1 MRWWQSQNNTYP
13 EYLNNENVMKSK
25 MLKFIL
31 FSFFAMITTNSC
43 KTDKKDSVSPFA
55 NQTQVAIY
63 TIGFQ
68 ESNKDQGVVVISLI
82 QTPDRQLIIENSAFR
97 YNEKDAGN
105 VRALCEKFYRNLLN
119 NSPSLSGYK
128 NMEDYILQT
137 FQSPKTFK
145 NIAKLKNENLYK
157 LINNQSFS
165 LASLN
170 EKSKNNDFLFSLLSS
185 FVPSAMAQGNIEG
198 VLTQYFGAILGVWA
212 GTIVSVSGL
221 PLLPA
226 LAFGAAVAIGYNVLT
241 GQQTTSY
248 DIFPGFGRL
257 DQAAAQ
263 VTFGAG
269 KIANELNKLFDPIN
283 RALGG
288 PNYSPPNPLPE
299 TWEDLADGFG
309 KWFDNFLNF
318 LKNNS
323 SFGQSGGSSWGDP
336 HINTFDGLSYDFQAW
351 GEFVAVKSTV
361 DNFEVQVRQVGIENA
376 PVVSFNRGL
385 AVQTGS
391 DVVCYVED
399 KLYINNQIQSQN
411 FVNLTLKD
419 NASLSITKDSRN
431 IELLSIKSKYGD
443 IITIPKYSY
452 DYKIQLSDSRKNK
465 IVGLFGNYDGIKE
478 NELNLKNGTLITLES
493 TKTVGISVEVPF
505 KQMYPSYADS
515 WRVEQKNSLF
525 YYSSGKSTET
535 YTQKDYPKESFSLT
549 SENRLWAEGVC
560 KNAGVNKEPFLSA
573 CIMDV
578 ALTKD
583 KTLASSSLWSQQ
595 NQINSDILQV
605 STSSSTKPID
615 GRWEYYSNNN
625 GGCTDLITT
634 IVNLKDGLGIIEKVP
649 ITPYAFAVGD
659 TLFKGIYFKSDN
671 IYTTNFALAKSV
683 GGAKSYYKADIT
695 LKTNGEI
702 LMTYIGVCNPSQ
714 NWRKK

>member
-1 MRWWQSQNNTYP
+1 MKFTITIVLFCVIITILQFSCQKPLTDNLTPSTSTLDTLEHGSLIFNCTSNDP
-13 EYLNNENVMKSK
+13 NIVGVAVIEYQGKVLKGRRLNS
-25 MLKFIL
+25 IITGRL
-31 FSFFAMITTNSC
+31 FSFNKVKADNFIDPLNSTVRDFKNKSSVLASYKLLSDVFEDRFK
-43 KTDKKDSVSPFA
+43 KTDGFLKSYTLTEQQVNSLINIQNIRLGYNQNQRSEYQYASIGSGLIELLDTKKFFGKMADADWAVGGFVAATRAIAWYFKQQGTTALTGVTVGELVGAGTAVEISVTILPLAAGAFAAGYYSSSLFLRELLPKYWNTLNNDPNYTYDDFWLDVRDWFDKYSPF
-55 NQTQVAIY
+55 
-63 TIGFQ
+63 
-68 ESNKDQGVVVISLI
+68 S
-82 QTPDRQLIIENSAFR
+82 NSA
-97 YNEKDAGN
+97 N
-105 VRALCEKFYRNLLN
+105 
-119 NSPSLSGYK
+119 
-128 NMEDYILQT
+128 
-137 FQSPKTFK
+137 
-145 NIAKLKNENLYK
+145 
-157 LINNQSFS
+157 
-165 LASLN
+165 
-170 EKSKNNDFLFSLLSS
+170 
-185 FVPSAMAQGNIEG
+185 
-198 VLTQYFGAILGVWA
+198 
-212 GTIVSVSGL
+212 
-221 PLLPA
+221 
-226 LAFGAAVAIGYNVLT
+226 
-241 GQQTTSY
+241 
-248 DIFPGFGRL
+248 
-257 DQAAAQ
+257 
-263 VTFGAG
+263 
-269 KIANELNKLFDPIN
+269 
-283 RALGG
+283 
-288 PNYSPPNPLPE
+288 
-299 TWEDLADGFG
+299 
-309 KWFDNFLNF
+309 
-318 LKNNS
+318 
-323 SFGQSGGSSWGDP
+323 SWGDP

-391 DVVCYVED
+391 DVVCFVDD
-399 KLYINNQIQSQN
+399 KLYINNQLQTQN
-411 FVNLTLKD
+411 FANLALRD

-431 IELLSIKSKYGD
+431 IESLNIKSKYGD
-443 IITIPKYSY
+443 IVTIPKYSY

-478 NELNLKNGTLITLES
+478 NELTLKNGTLITLES
-493 TKTVGISVEVPF
+493 TKTIGISVEVPF
-505 KQMYPSYADS
+505 KQMYPTYADS
-515 WRVEQKNSLF
+515 WRIEQKNSLF
-525 YYSSGKSTET
+525 YYASGKNTET

-549 SENRLWAEGVC
+549 TENRLWAEGVC

-583 KTLASSSLWSQQ
+583 VTLASSSLWSQQ
-595 NQINSDILQV
+595 NQVNSDILQV

-671 IYTTNFALAKSV
+671 VYTTNFALAKSI